1 MDYQLELSENDM
13 CMSKD
18 GFRVHGLMLI
28 DEVIYTSSKSSV
40 MMRVFFT
47 PFNEFS
53 SRVVVVDVRAFL
65 TESYLMGQ

>member
-40 MMRVFFT
+40 MMRVFLH
-47 PFNEFS
+47 
-53 SRVVVVDVRAFL
+53 R
-65 TESYLMGQ
+65 LMNLALVLSLWMSGHF